1 MPAGPV
7 GVPPAVRSAPCPR
20 PLRNRVT
27 FCPGLNSLRSA
38 TEQGR
43 ERHLRCSWMP
53 FHPDITQ
60 SGSKASAGRLC
71 GAGRGTSVQEATP
84 GMAPHG
90 TAMTVT
96 FLVGARPHSQRQTKK
111 LKEGVN
117 GTGPT
122 SASSSVWPLV
132 GERTG
137 ISDAPGPQDSQ
148 PPCSGPACQ
157 AVLCRLPSISARSS
171 PDLGPG
177 PHSLPQAA
185 TDGSS
190 QGWGWAHS
198 TPSSSAM
205 LLVSR
210 WPSAKWPA

>member
-71 GAGRGTSVQEATP
+71 GAGRGTSVQEVRGQASQMPLDPRILSLHARDQLARQSSVGCRPSLLGAVLTSAQAP
-84 GMAPHG
+84 TLFPRQPLMAAPRDG
-90 TAMTVT
+90 D
-96 FLVGARPHSQRQTKK
+96 
-111 LKEGVN
+111 
-117 GTGPT
+117 GPT
-122 SASSSVWPLV
+122 PLPHPLPCCWSAGGQVPSGQPELRAGWRRGDKTSQV
-132 GERTG
+132 
-137 ISDAPGPQDSQ
+137 APG
-148 PPCSGPACQ
+148 A
-157 AVLCRLPSISARSS
+157 
-171 PDLGPG
+171 
-177 PHSLPQAA
+177 
-185 TDGSS
+185 
-190 QGWGWAHS
+190 
-198 TPSSSAM
+198 
-205 LLVSR
+205 
-210 WPSAKWPA
+210 